1 MNIVMSGASGLVGSA
16 LLPELV
22 RAGHKVIRLVR
33 QEARAGTPELCWD
46 ASGPPMPSLF
56 EGFDA
61 VIHLAGENI
70 AGRWTEAKKQRI
82 RESRVNG
89 TRHLADSLAVMVK
102 PPRVLVMA
110 SAIGYYGDR
119 GEELLKENSGPGTDF
134 LADVCQQWEA
144 AAAPAEAAGIRVVK
158 LRLGVVLAKHGGALA
173 KLLTPF
179 ELGVGGRVGS
189 GRQYWSWVTLSD
201 VTGAFMH
208 ALAME
213 SLRGPVNVTAPA
225 PARNAEFTQ
234 ALGRAL
240 HRPTI
245 FPLPAFAAK
254 LALGEMA
261 EVVLLASQKVDGS
274 KLAASGYNFRH
285 PELQPA
291 LAELLRA

>member
-1 MNIVMSGASGLVGSA
+1 MNIAMSGASGLVGSA
-16 LLPELV
+16 LVPELV
-22 RAGHKVIRLVR
+22 KGGHKVIRLVR
-33 QEARAGTPELCWD
+33 HAPQPGTPELRWE

-61 VIHLAGENI
+61 VVHLAGENI
-70 AGRWTEAKKQRI
+70 AGRWTEAKKLRI

-89 TRHLADSLAVMVK
+89 TRQLADSLAVMVK

-110 SAIGYYGDR
+110 SAVGYYGNR
-119 GEELLKENSGPGTDF
+119 GDELLKETSGPGADF

-179 ELGVGGRVGS
+179 RLGVGGRVGS
-189 GRQYWSWVTLSD
+189 GQQYWSWVTLSD
-201 VTGAFMH
+201 VTGAFVH
-208 ALAME
+208 ALTTE
-213 SLRGPVNVTAPA
+213 SLRGPVNVTAPQ
-225 PARNAEFTQ
+225 PARNMEFTQ

-240 HRPTI
+240 HRPTV
-245 FPLPAFAAK
+245 FPMPAFAAK

-261 EVVLLASQKVDGS
+261 EVVLLASQKVDAS
-274 KLAASGYNFRH
+274 KLAASGYNFSD
-285 PELQPA
+285 PKLQPA
-291 LAELLRA
+291 LAEVLRA